1 VTRSALDSPLPTGAT
16 AWLSRAVVVSLLAH
30 LVLLVVVVKWL
41 HRDEQH
47 EVELVDI
54 EVAPPPPVAE
64 ALPAEVARQ
73 LEQAAEDK
81 AKEAAAAAAASEPE
95 QKEPGEGAVID
106 AGVDAPPD
114 AAIDAA
120 PPDAALVAKKKHADA
135 GVDAEQVAVV
145 SDAGRDAG
153 EAVATATAGSD
164 SGSGSGSG
172 SAIEIATGSGSGNS
186 NDLGFGA
193 GSSLGSGSAG
203 SGSPAAI
210 ATSAG
215 SGVAGMDDQPA
226 VEGAPTS
233 AGTAANLLAYFPV
246 GHTLSVLVRFDRLR
260 GSEWAKAA
268 EDVFR
273 PMPDYQGLF
282 GSHTAD
288 IAAKLDMLVISTP
301 RPRDATATTLVMKT
315 SLPRSSVR
323 DLLANTSAPIAWSA
337 ARGGALGKRS
347 GKVFQNDKRVV
358 LSPWQGW
365 YVLAQPEDLG
375 PLTAAAS
382 GNVDRVEAKGKLP
395 GWLAGLRSI
404 EKESGEKSGE
414 GPTTTGPNATDAKKG
429 PALVLTVGEPPSTTA
444 PAKSGRYKLPEL
456 GLGVRSLPVPSR
468 ISLAMELVKQ
478 GWLVRGNIVFAN
490 EADATE
496 LVTTLT
502 GLQTRITDSH
512 ILSAVLR
519 KQHVLNVVTGL
530 SLSRSGARVS
540 YATSISIADARA
552 ILAAAAIELGG
563 YFGQTP

>member
-1 VTRSALDSPLPTGAT
+1 
-16 AWLSRAVVVSLLAH
+16 
-30 LVLLVVVVKWL
+30 
-41 HRDEQH
+41 
-47 EVELVDI
+47 
-54 EVAPPPPVAE
+54 
-64 ALPAEVARQ
+64 
-73 LEQAAEDK
+73 
-81 AKEAAAAAAASEPE
+81 
-95 QKEPGEGAVID
+95 
-106 AGVDAPPD
+106 VDAPP
-114 AAIDAA
+114 DAA
-120 PPDAALVAKKKHADA
+120 PPDAALVAVKKHADA
-135 GVDAEQVAVV
+135 GVDAEQVAAAT
-145 SDAGRDAG
+145 DAGADA
-153 EAVATATAGSD
+153 EAVAIAGSD
-164 SGSGSGSG
+164 SGAGSG
-172 SAIEIATGSGSGNS
+172 SAIEVATGSGSS

-215 SGVAGMDDQPA
+215 SGVPGMDDQPA

-233 AGTAANLLAYFPV
+233 AGTAANLLAYFPP

-282 GSHTAD
+282 GSRTAD
-288 IAAKLDMLVISTP
+288 IATKLDMLVISTP

-315 SLPRSSVR
+315 PLPRSSVR

-337 ARGGALGKRS
+337 VRGGAIGKRS
-347 GKVFQNDKRVV
+347 GKLFPNDKRVV

-382 GNVDRVEAKGKLP
+382 GNVDRSEAKGKLP

-414 GPTTTGPNATDAKKG
+414 GPTAGVGAGSSATDAKRG

-478 GWLVRGNIVFAN
+478 GWLVRGNIVFPN

-502 GLQTRITDSH
+502 DLQTRITDSH

-519 KQHVLNVVTGL
+519 KQHVLNIVTGL

-552 ILAAAAIELGG
+552 ILAAAAIELAG
-563 YFGQTP
+563 YFGQVP